1 MYDVSLLY
9 DPSYRSTFVRSG
21 ASGSHG
27 HLARP
32 AAGRERG
39 RDRGLATRQTSSK
52 PLTGGICVF
61 AEVLYL
67 VFEAEDFMSTAKI
80 SPLFFWRF
88 GACIGQQRSRV
99 QVQSIG
105 QSRSLEGVLIC

>member
-9 DPSYRSTFVRSG
+9 DSLCRSTFARSG
-21 ASGSHG
+21 ASGSRG
-27 HLARP
+27 LLARP
-32 AAGRERG
+32 AAGRGRG

-52 PLTGGICVF
+52 PLTGGICAF

-80 SPLFFWRF
+80 SSLLFWQF
-88 GACIGQQRSRV
+88 GTCISRQRSRV
-99 QVQSIG
+99 Q
-105 QSRSLEGVLIC
+105 